1 MTSYRWPLI
10 IYATRKQFTS
20 PIIYGLYTCSDNV
33 FSIVCILYRPSF
45 RLTPPIP
52 NLCTVPPLKRNR
64 PNYKIWRQAPLFSLQ
79 CIFIY
84 RGSEISFMLF
94 SRETFHKSKK
104 NYWFIV
110 HIEKPW
116 VFSNLYCFDY
126 GIIIIII
133 EYKFSTCE
141 WSVQTAFQE
150 YIADHRLQTFLRL
163 HRVKSNI
170 QC

>member
-1 MTSYRWPLI
+1 MQQGNNLQALSFMVYTLVWTMFFPSYVSYIDPPL
-10 IYATRKQFTS
+10 
-20 PIIYGLYTCSDNV
+20 DW
-33 FSIVCILYRPSF
+33 
-45 RLTPPIP
+45 PIP

-133 EYKFSTCE
+133 ENKFSTCE